1 MIRIV
6 IDTNIFVRYL
16 IRPSVAIKELLEVR
30 WLSDQVQVVTAPE
43 LVAELTEVLQRPKI
57 RAYIQPMEAQVI
69 LETIRR
75 KAELLPPLGAV
86 PPYTR
91 DPKDDKFVACAIIGN
106 AHYLVSVDE
115 DILVLQ
121 QVGSVQMVTPFT
133 LLPLLDKAIDFN

>member
-69 LETIRR
+69 LETIHR